1 MSTTMNTKQRE
12 AFLSDLHVGVL
23 SIARDQKGPLTVPIW
38 YDYET
43 GGDVWMITSASSS
56 KGRLLKKTARISLC
70 VQTEQAPY
78 QYVSVEGPFTIQPVR
93 AGQLLHMA
101 TRYLG
106 TQGGKAYAEA
116 SQDTADSIV
125 VRLSPATW
133 YTVDYNLS

>member
-1 MSTTMNTKQRE
+1 MNTKQRE

>member
-1 MSTTMNTKQRE
+1 MSTTMNAKQRE

-23 SIARDQKGPLTVPIW
+23 SISRDQKGPLTVPIW

-78 QYVSVEGPFTIQPVR
+78 QYVSVEGPFTTQPLR

-106 TQGGKAYAEA
+106 TQGGKAYAVF
-116 SQDTADSIV
+116 Q
-125 VRLSPATW
+125 
-133 YTVDYNLS
+133 

>member
-1 MSTTMNTKQRE
+1 MSTTMNVKQRE

-78 QYVSVEGPFTIQPVR
+78 QYVSVEGPFTTQPLR

-116 SQDTADSIV
+116 SPGMADSIV
-125 VRLSPATW
+125 VRIRPATW